1 MGVESISDWDCGRE
15 GPVIYV
21 QSAGED
27 ERKNGKMRKNG
38 GMCRER
44 SNFLGELAEY
54 LMEAE
59 WLSQTCEREFVCV
72 MTHYTQEQSIC
83 RYRKMKKQVAAGN
96 VKYDFFELNNTD
108 TYK

>member
-1 MGVESISDWDCGRE
+1 MAEKVQ
-15 GPVIYV
+15 VIYV

-27 ERKNGKMRKNG
+27 ERRNSKTGKNG

-59 WLSQTCEREFVCV
+59 CLSRCPRLVKENSFV
-72 MTHYTQEQSIC
+72 
-83 RYRKMKKQVAAGN
+83 
-96 VKYDFFELNNTD
+96 
-108 TYK
+108 